1 MPGGRG
7 FNRGCAIAGVWT
19 HMLRLFVLTITLP
32 FTAFAADTD
41 DSDGWPSDTFCAA
54 DTSDT
59 DRDDC
64 DGENDGETDT
74 EEDAADSDTDVFLDG
89 DLSGELIG
97 ETGGPACA
105 SVSFAGGLG
114 MAVAVLAL
122 ATRRRQTPR

>member
-32 FTAFAADTD
+32 FTAFAAD
-41 DSDGWPSDTFCAA
+41 
-54 DTSDT
+54 
-59 DRDDC
+59 
-64 DGENDGETDT
+64 NGETDT